1 MKKINVE
8 RRGKKKDQ
16 TTTHYLSPNRKGD
29 LWTWNSTEWG
39 VCTPCVIRCFP
50 ALSSHWIYISE
61 NKKAKSLQY
70 DPRNHRTTNRTGTSC
85 LEFRI
90 SFEGQVHTM
99 CYRIFSA
106 MLVITLCELPWKTES
121 KKSRIDGISPDRES
135 NGASCTEI
143 PPEFI
148 LYLVGQVKT
157 MCHRVFSSSLSRPPY
172 MRKNEQDCCKNGKT
186 VFSGYHQAITQP
198 RIERGPPADI
208 LTRHMHCQHT
218 YTDRCTCAVGWLKT
232 SAV

>member
-1 MKKINVE
+1 M
-8 RRGKKKDQ
+8 
-16 TTTHYLSPNRKGD
+16 LSDIFCHASDYIVRAAVKNRKQKIPHR
-29 LWTWNSTEWG
+29 WN
-39 VCTPCVIRCFP
+39 
-50 ALSSHWIYISE
+50 
-61 NKKAKSLQY
+61 
-70 DPRNHRTTNRTGTSC
+70 
-85 LEFRI
+85 
-90 SFEGQVHTM
+90 
-99 CYRIFSA
+99 
-106 MLVITLCELPWKTES
+106 IT
-121 KKSRIDGISPDRES
+121 DRES

-157 MCHRVFSSSLSRPPY
+157 MCHRIFSSSLSRPPY